1 MHGMPNDTAQ
11 SFKNHAR
18 LVPGFHFV
26 TLPLILVNLIW
37 SIVSLVRHPGA
48 GEVQGLIVAVAL
60 MLLAL
65 FARQF
70 AVTVQDRVIRD
81 EMRQRIKE
89 ICPPD
94 LAARIREF
102 APGQLV
108 ALRFAGDA
116 ELAALA
122 RKVLD
127 EKLEDRKAIKGMI
140 KDWQADTLRA

>member
-1 MHGMPNDTAQ
+1 MPNSTPQ

-26 TLPLILVNLIW
+26 ALPLIMVNLVW
-37 SIVSLVRHPGA
+37 SIVVVVRHPEA
-48 GEVQGLIVAVAL
+48 GTLRELIVAVAL
-60 MLLAL
+60 TLVAL

-70 AVTVQDRVIRD
+70 AVTVQDRVIRL
-81 EMRQRIKE
+81 EMRMRIRE

-94 LAARIREF
+94 LAARVHEF
-102 APGQLV
+102 TPGQLV

-116 ELAALA
+116 ELPALT

-127 EKLEDRKAIKGMI
+127 DKIADRKAIKRMI
-140 KDWQADTLRA
+140 KDWQADHLRA